1 MAVQTDEG
9 SILLIKKL
17 GGLLLVVLGFIVMA
31 AGISADSTGFVV
43 LGTLVLVAGAILLAL
58 KIIRRN
64 EAGPTR

>member
-1 MAVQTDEG
+1 MAAQTDEG

-31 AGISADSTGFVV
+31 AGISTDSTGFVV

>member
-9 SILLIKKL
+9 SILLVKKL

-31 AGISADSTGFVV
+31 AGISTDSTGLVV

-64 EAGPTR
+64 ENRPTP